1 MTDVA
6 ASNVTAGELEGR
18 LRRWAYLAMVLIV
31 LGLLSQASLWRPGA
45 RFGLNEN
52 VQIAEAQAW
61 WSGRLD
67 LPERR
72 WDTALYH
79 GRVYSYFPP
88 AFTFV
93 AALIVPFA
101 DGVPQIVL
109 VALAA
114 LAVVLIYRLFV
125 SLAGSAFW
133 AAALTL
139 GFVLGTSAWP
149 VFQAAVRSAAPY
161 HVNHLLAVI
170 GTAVMLHEW
179 FGRCRLWRVLV
190 GWALAIW
197 SRQMLVVLAIPL
209 LWSAWRGRGVRQESN
224 GVARKRLVVCLVSM
238 AAIGGAY
245 LALNTAKF
253 GNPLRTGYMLNHQER
268 ADVFARES
276 RAHGLLSPHWVPRN
290 LYYLNLGFPR
300 LYRIEADGATR
311 YYLRPNE
318 MGTGIWWTTPLLV
331 WLLIDLR
338 RIWRDPSRRVWL
350 VSVALLVAML
360 SLWHATGA
368 VQRGYNR
375 YSLDFMLVLWA
386 LIVPGCVEPKRRW
399 ISVALLAWGVL
410 YFRVAVTWP
419 HVRVW

>member
-1 MTDVA
+1 MTDVK
-6 ASNVTAGELEGR
+6 ASTVVAGEPGGR
-18 LRRWAYLAMVLIV
+18 RRRWAYLALVLIV
-31 LGLLSQASLWRPGA
+31 LALLSQASLWRPGT

-79 GRVYSYFPP
+79 GKVYSYFPP
-88 AFTFV
+88 AFTFIS
-93 AALIVPFA
+93 ALIVPIA

-109 VALAA
+109 VGLAA

-125 SLAGSAFW
+125 SLVAPFW
-133 AAALTL
+133 AAVLTL

-149 VFQAAVRSAAPY
+149 VFQEVVRSAAPY
-161 HVNHLLAVI
+161 HVNHMLAVI
-170 GTAVMLHEW
+170 GCAVLLHEW
-179 FGRCRLWRVLV
+179 FGRRRLWPMLV
-190 GWALAIW
+190 GWALAVW
-197 SRQMLVVLAIPL
+197 SRQMMVVFAIPL
-209 LWSAWRGRGVRQESN
+209 LWSAWCGRGDRQAPN
-224 GVARKRLVVCLVSM
+224 GVDRKRLAVCLVWM
-238 AAIGGAY
+238 AAVGGVY

-253 GNPLRTGYMLNHQER
+253 GNPFRTGYMLNHQAR
-268 ADVFARES
+268 SDVFARES
-276 RAHGLLSPHWVPRN
+276 RAHGLLSPHWMPRN
-290 LYYLNLGFPR
+290 LYYINLGFPR
-300 LYRIEADGATR
+300 LNRIEVDGGTR

-331 WLLIDLR
+331 WLLVDLR
-338 RIWRDPSRRVWL
+338 RIWRDPTRRVWL

-386 LIVPGCVEPKRRW
+386 LIVPGCVAPKRRW
-399 ISVALLAWGVL
+399 VSVALLAWGVL
-410 YFRVAVTWP
+410 YFRVVLTWP